1 MTRCRILVAMTTAG
15 LFLQSEIHQ
24 NAGRCSVMSDSR
36 KNFFTWIVSLIFCCW
51 KPAQRN
57 YSRHSNENCEKFNPS
72 LEMGPLTLRDYVRTL
87 EPYDPQRHGWRG
99 NEPRPVSREIVIK
112 NFDNSS
118 ETLLSS
124 SPFKTALPPTHH
136 INTSSTNN
144 HIISSPLAEADSY
157 GSDVR
162 QRYRGLVCDKFDDD
176 GIVKFEDLWLY
187 LSR

>member
-1 MTRCRILVAMTTAG
+1 MVFLLSTVVLPPRSTRYLMKLDMFA
-15 LFLQSEIHQ
+15 
-24 NAGRCSVMSDSR
+24 D
-36 KNFFTWIVSLIFCCW
+36 
-51 KPAQRN
+51 
-57 YSRHSNENCEKFNPS
+57 ENCEKFNPS

-144 HIISSPLAEADSY
+144 HIISSPLAGQCFHSHLPRIIVIGQSIWLKNSWGA
-157 GSDVR
+157 
-162 QRYRGLVCDKFDDD
+162 RYTG
-176 GIVKFEDLWLY
+176 
-187 LSR
+187 